1 MTSDPRPSR
10 TARRTSAAGLLALTV
25 VVAPAAVLAGGGAAR
40 AADPEP
46 TVLVPIGGGY
56 ETSTL
61 AGFSRAAA
69 EGATGPTVDLVVV
82 PAAYGDTD
90 KDRKANLA
98 LAQQRTSQVDAACD
112 AVVAAPYTGCTATLA
127 VLLNRA
133 DAMDPANSA
142 ALNAATTDGIYVL
155 GGDQE
160 IAMDVLAGSPAEAAI
175 TAGVRERGVVLG
187 GTSAGAAVES
197 RNMIN
202 GYSTLADDPGF
213 GLRRNSTLMWWD
225 DGDTDLERGLAVGSS
240 RAIFDQHFY
249 QRGRFGRT
257 LSTLATAD
265 ERFGG
270 ASPVGVGV
278 DYATGIRDTDDTT
291 LSGLF
296 GESSVAVVDL
306 ETLHATHTWVGSP
319 ATLSARNI
327 LTHLMTDGTAYDL
340 AGRVFSRGGAV
351 VATPA
356 SAPWAAP
363 ASPSQVGGTVFLGGG
378 ELGTDVI
385 GDVVAA
391 AKSVDSSK
399 TARLVVLGGGAS
411 SSTLANSYAQAV
423 KKAGWAGVVTTVVH
437 GSKGWSNKS
446 LAGATAVVLAGDAP
460 AALAAS
466 MADPAFRDAVTTA
479 VRTTPVVLADGAM
492 TAVLGARWSAKANA
506 PEADLDALE
515 AEGVA
520 AFRTD
525 DAAWQPGLGLVAAT
539 LVPHLTDD
547 YRWGRLYSAV
557 ATAPQQL
564 AVGIAAGSAVVL
576 APSGASVDGPSVVV
590 ADGRQATQW
599 TGANGAMG
607 SSGVV
612 LDVFGDGE
620 PLHH

>member
-1 MTSDPRPSR
+1 MTSQPRPSR
-10 TARRTSAAGLLALTV
+10 SARRASTAGLLALAV
-25 VVAPAAVLAGGGAAR
+25 VVAPAAVVAGGGAAR

-69 EGATGPTVDLVVV
+69 EGASGPTVDIVVV

-98 LAQQRTSQVDAACD
+98 LARGRAAEVDAACD

-133 DAMDPANSA
+133 DAMDPANSV

-175 TAGVRERGVVLG
+175 TAGVRQRGVVLG

-202 GYSTLADDPGF
+202 GYTTLADNPGL
-213 GLRRNSTLMWWD
+213 GLRRDSTLMWWD
-225 DGDTDLERGLAVGSS
+225 DGDNDLERGLVVGSS

-278 DYATGIRDTDDTT
+278 DYATGIRDTGDTT

-296 GESSVAVVDL
+296 GDSSVAVVDL

-319 ATLSARNI
+319 ATLSARNV

-340 AGRVFSRGGAV
+340 GTRVFTRGGAV
-351 VATPA
+351 VAP
-356 SAPWAAP
+356 PRLRP
-363 ASPSQVGGTVFLGGG
+363 VGC
-378 ELGTDVI
+378 
-385 GDVVAA
+385 
-391 AKSVDSSK
+391 
-399 TARLVVLGGGAS
+399 
-411 SSTLANSYAQAV
+411 
-423 KKAGWAGVVTTVVH
+423 
-437 GSKGWSNKS
+437 
-446 LAGATAVVLAGDAP
+446 
-460 AALAAS
+460 
-466 MADPAFRDAVTTA
+466 
-479 VRTTPVVLADGAM
+479 
-492 TAVLGARWSAKANA
+492 
-506 PEADLDALE
+506 
-515 AEGVA
+515 
-520 AFRTD
+520 
-525 DAAWQPGLGLVAAT
+525 PGLPVARRRHG
-539 LVPHLTDD
+539 VPRRRRSRIRRH
-547 YRWGRLYSAV
+547 R
-557 ATAPQQL
+557 
-564 AVGIAAGSAVVL
+564 
-576 APSGASVDGPSVVV
+576 
-590 ADGRQATQW
+590 
-599 TGANGAMG
+599 
-607 SSGVV
+607 
-612 LDVFGDGE
+612 
-620 PLHH
+620 